1 MRRHFHENKNQGG
14 LLITD
19 LLSKTYIKN
28 REKEGKKEG
37 NLQGGKGVMADEKS
51 PGRNEQQGMK

>member
-37 NLQGGKGVMADEKS
+37 NL
-51 PGRNEQQGMK
+51 